1 MLILSHRPRTEIV
14 AAIDQAVMQSEAA
27 AEVAILHR
35 VTHKLSEF
43 CEEFLTASITVLDMS
58 TLPPSACLE
67 CLRRGLEQHPFAKVV
82 CVSVALTRPD
92 EQRVLFDLGRL
103 GVAALPSVTE
113 AATSA
118 WWADFL
124 GQYTG
129 FDSLKQAHRELR
141 RDLPDGPKATFILR
155 LADHASAPS
164 VKVLVARLYSDA
176 HLSLSYKRRRLW
188 EECKSVGFRGPED
201 VMSGIRLLL
210 LKSLLD
216 HRHWT
221 LTRTARFFGM
231 PTARHL
237 ARSCRTRYGTTLTGL
252 RDMARD
258 QVVSLT
264 RTSFWS
270 GCLVVCLL
278 L

>member
-1 MLILSHRPRTEIV
+1 MLILSYRPRSEVV
-14 AAIDQAVMQSEAA
+14 AALDKAVVQSEAS

-35 VTHKLSEF
+35 VANTLAEF
-43 CEEFLTASITVLDMS
+43 CDEFLTASIVVLDMG
-58 TLPPSACLE
+58 TLPPTACLE

-82 CVSVALTRPD
+82 CVSVALTRIE

-103 GVAALPSVTE
+103 GVAALPTAAE
-113 AATSA
+113 AANTT
-118 WWADFL
+118 WWNEFF
-124 GQYTG
+124 GEYTG

-141 RDLPDGPKATFILR
+141 RDLPQEPKATFILR

-164 VKVLVARLYSDA
+164 VKVLVARLYADA
-176 HLSLSYKRRRLW
+176 HLSVSYKRRRLW
-188 EECKSVGFRGPED
+188 EDCKAAGFRGPED

-252 RDMARD
+252 RDMARE
-258 QVVSLT
+258 QVVALT
-264 RTSFWS
+264 QNTFWT
-270 GCLVVCLL
+270 GCLVYCLL